1 MLTQVVQ
8 SIGWKHPDDRD
19 TIIRKEQLEESIV
32 KLQNM
37 LSDLKN
43 VGGNVGKYVNDRG
56 INTVHDVLVVLRRWC
71 MQEHLYIHTSIT
83 QMPKTKK
90 KKKAGQHAVDIG
102 NRRYGRGVTFVW
114 KWVL

>member
-56 INTVHDVLVVLRRWC
+56 INTVHDVLVILRRLARL
-71 MQEHLYIHTSIT
+71 H
-83 QMPKTKK
+83 
-90 KKKAGQHAVDIG
+90 GHAVVYKRASKNKNNTPVYLYRLI
-102 NRRYGRGVTFVW
+102 
-114 KWVL
+114 

>member
-56 INTVHDVLVVLRRWC
+56 INTVHDVLVIFRRLARL
-71 MQEHLYIHTSIT
+71 HGHAVVYKRAS
-83 QMPKTKK
+83 KK
-90 KKKAGQHAVDIG
+90 KNNTPVYLYQLI
-102 NRRYGRGVTFVW
+102 
-114 KWVL
+114 

>member
-37 LSDLKN
+37 LGDLNN

-56 INTVHDVLVVLRRWC
+56 INTVHDVLVVLRR
-71 MQEHLYIHTSIT
+71 LARLKY
-83 QMPKTKK
+83 TKSYDSVVIFNFVSF
-90 KKKAGQHAVDIG
+90 QFLIPFLFFEG
-102 NRRYGRGVTFVW
+102 N
-114 KWVL
+114 